1 MKKNSLYEVRKITSL
16 KEMLEQ
22 SVEIYSEK
30 NAFLVKK
37 NRTDSYTGITYRQY
51 GDDVRALG
59 TAFIDIGIC
68 KGSKVAVVSENRYAW
83 AVTYMA
89 AVNGEGYIVPI
100 DKELAAEDIMNL
112 LKVSEASAVVYSKN
126 VKKKLGNEFPENIKY
141 AINMDSED
149 ADENCGEISFDALIK
164 KGNELLEQGDK
175 RFDNVEIIP
184 EESKILLFTSGTTAM
199 SKGVLLSHKNI
210 VTNLMSMCS
219 MVYCGEKDV
228 FLSVLPIHHTY
239 ECTCGFLAPIYRGS
253 TIAYCDGLRYIANNL
268 KEAQA
273 TMMLGVPAMFEA
285 MHKRVISHLK
295 KSGMEK
301 KFKTGRFVTKSLA
314 KVGIDKRR
322 EVFKDVIDSFG
333 GKVRLFISGAASI
346 SMETQK
352 FFEDIGIEFLQGYG
366 ITECS
371 PIVALSR
378 SKMFRE
384 GAAGIAL
391 PCMDVDVLMPNEEG
405 VGEIICK
412 GDNVMNG
419 YYKNDEETQAAVENG
434 WFRTGDLGY
443 IDEDKYIYITGR
455 KKNVIV
461 TKNGKNIYP
470 EELEAFI
477 NQNEYVKESL
487 VYGKDEDGSG
497 ELVISAIIVPNYAA
511 IESVLGKDVSEGKVH
526 ELMQSAVDAVN
537 KRNPLYKYIR
547 NVTVRNDDFKKTT
560 TQKIKRY
567 LEI

>member
-1 MKKNSLYEVRKITSL
+1 MRKNSLFEVREIASL
-16 KEMLEQ
+16 KDMLNQ
-22 SVEIYSEK
+22 SAEIYADK

-37 NRTDSYTGITYRQY
+37 NRTDNYSGITYRRF
-51 GDDVRALG
+51 GEDVKALG
-59 TAFIDIGIC
+59 TAFIDMGLDKSRKI
-68 KGSKVAVVSENRYAW
+68 AVVSENRYEW

-89 AVNGEGYIVPI
+89 AVNGDAVVVPI
-100 DKELAAEDIMNL
+100 DKELAAEDIVNL
-112 LKVSEASAVVYSKN
+112 LIVSEASAVVYSKN
-126 VKKKLGNEFPENIKY
+126 VKKKLGTDLPKNIKY
-141 AINMDSED
+141 AVNMDSDD
-149 ADENCGEISFDALIK
+149 ADKSSGELAFSDLIRVGKALLD
-164 KGNELLEQGDK
+164 NGDE
-175 RFDNVEIIP
+175 RFEKVEIVL
-184 EESKILLFTSGTTAM
+184 EESKILLFTSGTTAL

-219 MVYCGEKDV
+219 MVYCGENDI

-268 KEAQA
+268 KEAHA
-273 TMMLGVPAMFEA
+273 TMMLGVPALFEA
-285 MHKRVISHLK
+285 MHKRIVTQIK
-295 KSGMEK
+295 KNGMEK
-301 KFKTGRFVTKSLA
+301 KFKTGLAITRSLL
-314 KVGIDKRR
+314 KLGIDKRR
-322 EVFKDVIDSFG
+322 SVFKSVYESLG
-333 GKVRLFISGAASI
+333 GNVRLFISGAASI
-346 SMETQK
+346 SAETQK

-366 ITECS
+366 ITECA

-378 SKMFRE
+378 SRMFRE

-391 PCMDVDVLMPNEEG
+391 PCMEVDVLMPNDEG

-412 GDNVMNG
+412 GENVMNG
-419 YYKNDEETQAAVENG
+419 YYKNDDETREAVVNG

-443 IDEDKYIYITGR
+443 IDDDKYIYITGR

-487 VYGKDEDGSG
+487 VYGKDADDSG
-497 ELVISAIIVPNYAA
+497 ELIISAIVVPNLAA
-511 IESVLGKDVSEGKVH
+511 IEGVLGKDVSDEKIE
-526 ELMQSAVDAVN
+526 ELMKAAVDAVN

-547 NVTVRNDDFKKTT
+547 NVTVRREDFKKTT

>member
-1 MKKNSLYEVRKITSL
+1 MKKNSFYEVREISSL
-16 KEMLEQ
+16 KDMLNQ
-22 SVEIYSEK
+22 SVEIYADK

-37 NRTDSYTGITYRQY
+37 NRTDSYNGITYRRF
-51 GDDVRALG
+51 GEEVKALG
-59 TAFIDIGIC
+59 TAFIDMGLDKSC
-68 KGSKVAVVSENRYAW
+68 KIAVVSENRYEW

-89 AVNGEGYIVPI
+89 AVNGDAVIVPI
-100 DKELAAEDIMNL
+100 DKELAAEDIANL
-112 LKVSEASAVVYSKN
+112 LVVSEASAVVYSKN
-126 VKKKLGNEFPENIKY
+126 VKKKLGSSLPENIKY
-141 AINMDSED
+141 AVNMDSDE
-149 ADENCGEISFDALIK
+149 ADKNAGELAFNDLIAEGKALVD
-164 KGNELLEQGDK
+164 NGDV
-175 RFDNVEIIP
+175 RFDNVEIVP
-184 EESKILLFTSGTTAM
+184 DESKILLFTSGTTAM

-219 MVYCGEKDV
+219 MVYCGEKDI

-253 TIAYCDGLRYIANNL
+253 TIAYSDGLRYIANNL
-268 KEAQA
+268 KEAHA
-273 TMMLGVPAMFEA
+273 TMMLGVPALFEA
-285 MHKRVISHLK
+285 MHKRILTQIK
-295 KSGMEK
+295 KNGMEK
-301 KFKTGRFVTKSLA
+301 KFKTGLKLTRTLLKL
-314 KVGIDKRR
+314 GIDKRR
-322 EVFKDVIDSFG
+322 SVFKSVYESLG
-333 GKVRLFISGAASI
+333 GNVRLFISGAASI
-346 SMETQK
+346 SAETQK

-366 ITECS
+366 ITECA

-378 SKMFRE
+378 SGMFRE

-391 PCMDVDVLMPNEEG
+391 PCMDVDVLMPNDEG

-419 YYKNDEETQAAVENG
+419 YYKNDEETCSAVVDG

-443 IDEDKYIYITGR
+443 IDADKYIYITGR

-470 EELEAFI
+470 EELETFI

-487 VYGKDEDGSG
+487 VYGKNVDDSG
-497 ELVISAIIVPNYAA
+497 ELIISAIIVPNLTA
-511 IESVLGKDVSEGKVH
+511 IEGVLGKDVSDEKIE

-547 NVTVRNDDFKKTT
+547 NVTVRREDFKKTT

>member
-1 MKKNSLYEVRKITSL
+1 MKKNSFYEVREIASL
-16 KEMLEQ
+16 KDMLNQ
-22 SVEIYSEK
+22 SVEIYADK

-37 NRTDSYTGITYRQY
+37 NRTDSYSGITYRRF
-51 GDDVRALG
+51 GDDVKALG
-59 TAFIDIGIC
+59 TAFIDMGLNKSC
-68 KGSKVAVVSENRYAW
+68 KIAVVSENRYEW

-89 AVNGEGYIVPI
+89 AVNGDAVIVPI
-100 DKELAAEDIMNL
+100 DKELAAEDIANL
-112 LKVSEASAVVYSKN
+112 LVVSDASAVVYSKN
-126 VKKKLGNEFPENIKY
+126 VKKKLGSSLPENIKY
-141 AINMDSED
+141 AVNMDSDE
-149 ADENCGEISFDALIK
+149 ADKNAGELAFNDLIAKGKALVD
-164 KGNELLEQGDK
+164 NGDV
-175 RFDNVEIIP
+175 RFDNVEIVP
-184 EESKILLFTSGTTAM
+184 DESKILLFTSGTTAM

-219 MVYCGEKDV
+219 MVYCGEKDI

-253 TIAYCDGLRYIANNL
+253 TIAYSDGLRYIANNL
-268 KEAQA
+268 KEAHA
-273 TMMLGVPAMFEA
+273 TMMLGVPALFEA
-285 MHKRVISHLK
+285 MHKRILTQIK
-295 KSGMEK
+295 KNGMEK
-301 KFKTGRFVTKSLA
+301 KFKTGLKLTRTLLKL
-314 KVGIDKRR
+314 GIDKRR
-322 EVFKDVIDSFG
+322 SVFKSVYESLG
-333 GKVRLFISGAASI
+333 GNVRLFISGAASI
-346 SMETQK
+346 SAETQK

-366 ITECS
+366 ITECA

-378 SKMFRE
+378 SGMFRE

-391 PCMDVDVLMPNEEG
+391 PCMDVDVLMPNDEG

-419 YYKNDEETQAAVENG
+419 YYKNDEETCNAVVDG

-443 IDEDKYIYITGR
+443 IDADKYIYITGR

-487 VYGKDEDGSG
+487 VYGKNVDDSG
-497 ELVISAIIVPNYAA
+497 ELIISAIIVPNLTA
-511 IESVLGKDVSEGKVH
+511 IEGVLGKDVSDEKIE
-526 ELMQSAVDAVN
+526 ELMKSAVDTVN

-547 NVTVRNDDFKKTT
+547 NVTVRREDFKKTT